1 MSGGSARLSCIRL
14 WKSED
19 PLRSR
24 FSNRLRRKFPLRF
37 TAAEIYLL
45 TRILET
51 AAVFKIYGRERRAN
65 AAGLVGEGA
74 DCRRAESETAGSL
87 KIP

>member
-51 AAVFKIYGRERRAN
+51 AAVFKIYGRERSAD
-65 AAGLVGEGA
+65 AAGWLERVRTAVGQRVKLPA
-74 DCRRAESETAGSL
+74 A
-87 KIP
+87 